1 MHDTPQAAADAA
13 ALRARAFTFGH
24 NIWLGA
30 GEAVTDI
37 RLMAHEL
44 THVAQQG
51 AASAWRQGAWLPAT
65 VGVPLTPTADPRVQ
79 RSIIP
84 DEVLDRLHNFA
95 LQVPGYQL
103 LCVFVG
109 TDPITDQRVDRT
121 PLSLARAV
129 LDLVPRGQEFL
140 EALQHSGGLQRAY
153 EVIQQGWTR
162 LNITWEYVQGLLRR
176 MVDAIEWL
184 HPIDS
189 AQRMAAILEEPAR
202 RVRDFALSTG
212 SSVLEVIFDA
222 AMSLLGPRAQRVS
235 DILKRARA
243 AFTTII
249 QNPGAFVG
257 HLMDAL
263 KQGFRQ
269 FGGHILQHLG
279 QGLITWLTGALSS
292 AGIQLPA
299 QWDFRGVLSIV
310 LQVLGLTWN
319 SIRTK
324 LVRAIGERAVAIAET
339 AMPFLVTLVRQGP
352 AAAWQ
357 QLLQYIGNVRDT
369 VINGIQ
375 EFVRNTVV
383 MTAIERVATLL
394 VPGGAIIEAIR
405 TIYNGIMF
413 VLDQMDRLIAMVDT
427 VVTSLGRIAAGQIG
441 EAANAVEQT
450 LANAVPLV
458 IDLLARLLH
467 LDGLPARIR
476 EIIRNVH
483 ARVDAALD
491 RLVAWIVER
500 ARAVIARVQQ
510 TASNIAAWWRARLS
524 FQVENESHAVYLDGE
539 PQHPRVMVSSAP
551 QTIEEYLASSHPAA
565 QQTARITAYN
575 AVQAALREVNRLLP
589 AAREA
594 EQQGQPEP
602 AAFAT
607 AMQTL
612 RDSVAALM
620 RLKVL
625 PPTAEP
631 RFGPLHEGMG
641 SSMDVAPLTID
652 GPAGTEPSA
661 TTPIW
666 EKVRGRY
673 EGGRTYYVRGHLLNH
688 NLHGSG
694 SDNRNLAP
702 FSQTANRRHESE
714 IEHHVKNRVLEQRH
728 VVHYTVTLT
737 YGGHAEAHVDA
748 LKAQLATSAFDTAR
762 RREISDILDAE
773 QKLPSSLIGTAF
785 ELNDAGTD
793 VRPAFT
799 TATIPLPVPDNLE
812 GFTGARP
819 RRTVTLTPPP
829 SIEALT
835 TIPDVTPELA
845 AQILDAVKRA
855 THDGGRLTRYE
866 QLAGLDPA
874 LINQLRHDDH
884 VKLSSSDPGTT
895 AAAT

>member
-1 MHDTPQAAADAA
+1 M
-13 ALRARAFTFGH
+13 
-24 NIWLGA
+24 
-30 GEAVTDI
+30 
-37 RLMAHEL
+37 
-44 THVAQQG
+44 
-51 AASAWRQGAWLPAT
+51 
-65 VGVPLTPTADPRVQ
+65 
-79 RSIIP
+79 
-84 DEVLDRLHNFA
+84 
-95 LQVPGYQL
+95 PGYQL

-299 QWDFRGVLSIV
+299 QWDFRGVLSIA

-383 MTAIERVATLL
+383 MTAIERVANT
-394 VPGGAIIEAIR
+394 
-405 TIYNGIMF
+405 
-413 VLDQMDRLIAMVDT
+413 
-427 VVTSLGRIAAGQIG
+427 
-441 EAANAVEQT
+441 
-450 LANAVPLV
+450 
-458 IDLLARLLH
+458 
-467 LDGLPARIR
+467 
-476 EIIRNVH
+476 
-483 ARVDAALD
+483 
-491 RLVAWIVER
+491 
-500 ARAVIARVQQ
+500 
-510 TASNIAAWWRARLS
+510 
-524 FQVENESHAVYLDGE
+524 
-539 PQHPRVMVSSAP
+539 
-551 QTIEEYLASSHPAA
+551 
-565 QQTARITAYN
+565 
-575 AVQAALREVNRLLP
+575 
-589 AAREA
+589 
-594 EQQGQPEP
+594 
-602 AAFAT
+602 
-607 AMQTL
+607 
-612 RDSVAALM
+612 
-620 RLKVL
+620 
-625 PPTAEP
+625 
-631 RFGPLHEGMG
+631 
-641 SSMDVAPLTID
+641 
-652 GPAGTEPSA
+652 
-661 TTPIW
+661 
-666 EKVRGRY
+666 
-673 EGGRTYYVRGHLLNH
+673 
-688 NLHGSG
+688 
-694 SDNRNLAP
+694 
-702 FSQTANRRHESE
+702 
-714 IEHHVKNRVLEQRH
+714 
-728 VVHYTVTLT
+728 
-737 YGGHAEAHVDA
+737 
-748 LKAQLATSAFDTAR
+748 
-762 RREISDILDAE
+762 
-773 QKLPSSLIGTAF
+773 
-785 ELNDAGTD
+785 
-793 VRPAFT
+793 
-799 TATIPLPVPDNLE
+799 
-812 GFTGARP
+812 ARP
-819 RRTVTLTPPP
+819 RGRDHRGDPDDLQRHHVRTRSNGPADRNGRHRRDLTGAD
-829 SIEALT
+829 SGR
-835 TIPDVTPELA
+835 PDRRGRQCGGA
-845 AQILDAVKRA
+845 DASERR
-855 THDGGRLTRYE
+855 T
-866 QLAGLDPA
+866 AGHRPA
-874 LINQLRHDDH
+874 
-884 VKLSSSDPGTT
+884 G
-895 AAAT
+895 AAAASRWPARAHPRDHPERPCPGRRRA